1 MVFES
6 TAVHKNVVEENQST
20 LTQQRVESGIHGALE
35 GIWCAGQSEGHDS
48 KLKLTPMCLECC
60 FMFFTGCQT
69 NLIKASPEIQ
79 ARKPAGVVQL
89 VQQLIHYWNR
99 KFTLDSQGVEHPVVN
114 AEPPRTIFLVD
125 QEHWG
130 RESTR
135 AWLYHA

>member
-20 LTQQRVESGIHGALE
+20 LMQQRVESGVHGALE

-48 KLKLTPMCLECC
+48 KLKLTPMCLESC
-60 FMFFTGCQT
+60 FMFFTGSQT

-79 ARKPAGVVQL
+79 ARKPAGLCQL

-99 KFTLDSQGVEHPVVN
+99 KFTLDNQGVEHPVVN
-114 AEPPRTIFLVD
+114 TESPRTIFLAD

-130 RESTR
+130 REGAR